1 MKKIKF
7 FLPLILVFLSTLISC
22 GSDDNT
28 PSTPASIIAKWN
40 VSKTVVK
47 TSTNTSEIPYTSNEA
62 GCDKDYTEFAANG
75 SLNKV
80 VYFKNASNV
89 CTPDAAGGSTWNKS
103 NNTLTITGGEFAGT
117 YQIKTLSE
125 SQLTIESTQTLSGTQ
140 FTTTVYFNKNAN

>member
-22 GSDDNT
+22 GGDDNT

-103 NNTLTITGGEFAGT
+103 NNTLTITGGQLNQLRL
-117 YQIKTLSE
+117 YRVLNLQQLYILIKMQIN
-125 SQLTIESTQTLSGTQ
+125 
-140 FTTTVYFNKNAN
+140 FF